1 MGVTRLYVSHYLQG
15 FELSGS
21 LRCGRRFEEGGIFAT
36 SSQRVHTASMLYSK
50 VLFLVV
56 AILSVSAVSAAPKES
71 DPCLAEDY
79 AELNCALALFA
90 RARATVRAC
99 TGPCLFLLCSRI
111 LLRRRHVLR
120 GRRLQGRGPR
130 VRCAS

>member
-1 MGVTRLYVSHYLQG
+1 
-15 FELSGS
+15 
-21 LRCGRRFEEGGIFAT
+21 
-36 SSQRVHTASMLYSK
+36 MLYSK

-99 TGPCLFLLCSRI
+99 TGPMLISVVLSNLAAQTPRAARAAATRPRATGT
-111 LLRRRHVLR
+111 LRSVIPNPTLR
-120 GRRLQGRGPR
+120 PLRTAHARPPCIPPRFPREICKVVGPKIK
-130 VRCAS
+130 AKKEL

>member
-1 MGVTRLYVSHYLQG
+1 
-15 FELSGS
+15 
-21 LRCGRRFEEGGIFAT
+21 
-36 SSQRVHTASMLYSK
+36 MLYSK

-130 VRCAS
+130 VRCTA